1 MRQSIK
7 SNHLWLLA
15 TLFASSLVGVSCSDD
30 DTAVSPAP
38 KEKSIVILYEN
49 DVHCGIAGYTKLAGL
64 RDAILAADTAYVGIV
79 SSGDFLQGGTSGALS
94 KGQYIID
101 IMRNVGYDAVTIGN
115 HEFDYGTP
123 HMKELLGTFNAPVV
137 CANFFDAGSTTP
149 YFPRYTIKQYGQ
161 KRIAFVG
168 VCTPETMIDESYSFF
183 DDMGNLL
190 YDLKTDDVYSL
201 VQDAVNDAREEGAD
215 YVVLLSHL
223 GEKENVSRI
232 DSPGMVKASEG
243 IDVLLDG
250 HSHSVIE
257 HQFENN
263 LADQPIAITQTG
275 TQFANIGHLLIKD
288 GHISTTLIPIADIPY
303 TNSQVSTTVDSI
315 QTLMDE
321 VTSARIG
328 ETDYELTINGTD
340 GNRLVRSGETNLGD
354 LVADAFRLAME
365 ADIGL
370 VNGGGIRNSIP
381 AGVITYF
388 HAIDVQPF
396 DNHLCKIKATGA
408 QILEMLE
415 NCTRITPGED
425 GQFPQVSGMK
435 YTIHRSSESGNTIS
449 DVLVLDSATGEYL
462 PLDMEKT
469 YTIGTPDYTING
481 GFHDML
487 KGCEV
492 ITTSLLL
499 THDALAEFIQQTFNG
514 NQNDTYQEPQGRI
527 TIIND

>member
-1 MRQSIK
+1 MKKIIY
-7 SNHLWLLA
+7 LLA
-15 TLFASSLVGVSCSDD
+15 FVFTLSSCS
-30 DTAVSPAP
+30 T
-38 KEKSIVILYEN
+38 KSGLYSGKKSKKNIVVLYEN
-49 DVHCGIAGYTKLAGL
+49 DVHCGIDGYTKFAGL
-64 RDAILAADTAYVGIV
+64 RDAIQRADTAWVAAV
-79 SSGDFLQGGTSGALS
+79 SCGDYLQGGTIGSLS
-94 KGQYIID
+94 RGQLVID
-101 IMRNVGYDAVTIGN
+101 ILRNIGYDAMTIGN

-123 HMKELLGTFNAPVV
+123 HMKELLEKVNAPVV
-137 CANFFDAGSTTP
+137 CANFYDMGAQSP
-149 YFPRYTIKQYGQ
+149 CYPAYVIRKYGK
-161 KRIAFVG
+161 KRVAFVG
-168 VCTPETMIDESYSFF
+168 AVTPETMQSESYSIF
-183 DDMGNLL
+183 DNDGRQL
-190 YDLKTDDVYSL
+190 YDLKAKELIPVI
-201 VQDAVNDAREEGAD
+201 QQAVNQARKEKAD

-288 GHISTTLIPIADIPY
+288 GHISTTLIPIAGIPY

-354 LVADAFRLAME
+354 LVADAFRLTME

-435 YTIHRSSESGNTIS
+435 YTIHRSSESDNTIS